1 MSRPTLRSHPAH
13 SSLLWDM
20 LTFERMLTGPVL
32 HLVYWSGLGIVALF
46 GFSALGAGVGL
57 AIKSVTARDWSG
69 ILIAL
74 PVVVGGTLIVA
85 AMALIWRGICEFYV
99 AVFRIADDLHALRQA
114 DEATRRGPQAS

>member
-1 MSRPTLRSHPAH
+1 M
-13 SSLLWDM
+13 LWEL

-32 HLVYWSGLGIVALF
+32 HLIYWAGLGIVALF

-57 AIKSVTARDWSG
+57 AIKSITAKDLSG

-74 PVVVGGTLIVA
+74 PVLVGGLLAVV
-85 AMALIWRGICEFYV
+85 AMALIWRAICEFYV

-114 DEATRRGPQAS
+114 DEAQRSGPRTS